1 MATIKQ
7 DMEEQVFELAEKKAI
22 DVYGQQFYDLPSR
35 EQDIIR
41 REAAQ
46 VVREKWNMG
55 LTRIQERLNATTT
68 TSPNGHNC

>member
-7 DMEEQVFELAEKKAI
+7 DMEQQVFELAEKKAV

-46 VVREKWNMG
+46 VVREKWNIG
-55 LTRIQERLNATTT
+55 LMAIVKKIRTKQGYSE
-68 TSPNGHNC
+68 